1 MLKLKDLKGVIDN
14 NVMIGI
20 PEMGANLYYNDKV
33 SEKYNE
39 REVERIFVDR
49 ADDDLIVDLKNL
61 KLKEYK
67 MLNDNM
73 DKVLYDVNSNQSHV
87 INEDILER
95 YGDCEIEEVFVS
107 KTSKPVLRI
116 IIDKLSGE

>member
-14 NVMIGI
+14 NVMIGV

-33 SEKYNE
+33 SEKYGE
-39 REVERIFVDR
+39 REVGRIFVDR

-67 MLNDNM
+67 MLNENM
-73 DKVLYDVNSNQSHV
+73 DKLLYDVNSNRSYV
-87 INEDILER
+87 INDDILER
-95 YGDCEIEEVFVS
+95 YGDCEIEEIYVS
-107 KTSKPVLRI
+107 KTTKPILRI
-116 IIDKLSGE
+116 IIDELSGE